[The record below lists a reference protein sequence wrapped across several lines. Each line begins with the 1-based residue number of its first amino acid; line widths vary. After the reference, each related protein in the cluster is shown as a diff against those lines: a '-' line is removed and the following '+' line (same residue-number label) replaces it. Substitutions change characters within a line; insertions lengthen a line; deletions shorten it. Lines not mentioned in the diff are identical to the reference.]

1 MSTQEALKSSPVKC
15 LGLALPVSYFSAA
28 VMHSAT
34 TAASTRVYF
43 GFFFQKIKS
52 SSWRELCSSQAW
64 QQEQAVESV
73 HIKMVY
79 FLQQGFPSH
88 RYFKLSSSQT
98 APAKN
103 QVFKYGSLR
112 GTFSFR
118 PLPSPATLCPMSN
131 LYRRIRIHTWKIFF
145 SYIYLFYFVSSQ
157 AAIALSAS
165 LVDESEMKVRD
176 FHSWHGLEKIND

>member
-1 MSTQEALKSSPVKC
+1 MNTQEALKSSPMKC
-15 LGLALPVSYFSAA
+15 LGLAVPVSYFSAV

-43 GFFFQKIKS
+43 GFFFQKIES
-52 SSWRELCSSQAW
+52 SSWRELCGSQAW

-88 RYFKLSSSQT
+88 RYFKPSSSQT
-98 APAKN
+98 APAKD

-112 GTFSFR
+112 GDVLIQTTTLSSHTLPDVKPLQKNRDTYLESFLQLHI
-118 PLPSPATLCPMSN
+118 PCSTLSPHRQS
-131 LYRRIRIHTWKIFF
+131 
-145 SYIYLFYFVSSQ
+145 
-157 AAIALSAS
+157 
-165 LVDESEMKVRD
+165 
-176 FHSWHGLEKIND
+176 

>member
-1 MSTQEALKSSPVKC
+1 MSTQEALKSSPMKC
-15 LGLALPVSYFSAA
+15 LGLAVPVSYFSAA

-52 SSWRELCSSQAW
+52 SSWRELCGSQAW
-64 QQEQAVESV
+64 QQELAVESV

-88 RYFKLSSSQT
+88 GYFKPSSSQT

-118 PLPSPATLCPMSN
+118 PLPSPATLALCQTFTEESGYI
-131 LYRRIRIHTWKIFF
+131 LGKF
-145 SYIYLFYFVSSQ
+145 SSVTYTCST
-157 AAIALSAS
+157 LSPH
-165 LVDESEMKVRD
+165 RQP
-176 FHSWHGLEKIND
+176 